1 MIIWLNGPFGVGKT
15 TLANILHKQIENSY
29 LYDPELLGDF
39 LQSQLP
45 QAVCLK
51 DFQDYSVWRQS
62 TYQIVFD
69 LATKTDKIII
79 VPMTIYKKEYY
90 QEIIQQLIK
99 DKIPLEQYILL
110 ADKTTIL
117 ERLDNRVNEDN
128 IWAKRHLDV
137 CLKAFESHI
146 PGQRLNTD
154 SLKPEEVAK
163 EILMLSEFT
172 LK

>member
-15 TLANILHKQIENSY
+15 TLASILHKRIENSY

-39 LQSQLP
+39 LQHQLP
-45 QAVCLK
+45 QTVCPE

-62 TYQIVFD
+62 AYKIVFD

-79 VPMTIYKKEYY
+79 IPMTIYKKEYY
-90 QEIIQQLIK
+90 QEIIQQLIQ
-99 DKIPLEQYILL
+99 DKIPLEHYILL

-137 CLKAFESHI
+137 CLQAFENQI
-146 PGQRLNTD
+146 PGQKLNTD
-154 SLKPEEVAK
+154 SLSPEEVAR
-163 EILMLSEFT
+163 EIQKLSEFI
-172 LK
+172 

>member
-1 MIIWLNGPFGVGKT
+1 MIIWLNGPFGIGKT
-15 TLANILHKQIENSY
+15 TLANILHKRIENSY

-39 LQSQLP
+39 LQHQLP
-45 QAVCLK
+45 
-51 DFQDYSVWRQS
+51 
-62 TYQIVFD
+62 
-69 LATKTDKIII
+69 KTDKIII
-79 VPMTIYKKEYY
+79 IPMTIYKKEYY
-90 QEIIQQLIK
+90 QEITQQLIQ
-99 DKIPLEQYILL
+99 DKIPLEHYILL

-154 SLKPEEVAK
+154 SLKPEEVAE

-172 LK
+172 KK